1 MRQINL
7 EAAEIRDA
15 VRAGLYRAWHNHFVM
30 TDEIDEDIVPE
41 YLTTAAVCYALA
53 DHIKGHGLR
62 GLVTVRAEELT
73 RLLWGKFQLPAFLG
87 GKRKSDLKANSDRPG
102 NVDISMAIKRSEFGE
117 NGDLYKHSRGEIKKD
132 LLRNTEFIVGHAGRG
147 VEYSAFT
154 FYLRDVQS
162 VLKSDGDDYRRR
174 MSAFFQNEAESIIG
188 PQPGLSVVA
197 EVGSLSENLFATNE
211 AAMAPDE
218 NGAPAVEMQGHSHIA
233 YGIISIFKPGEIV
246 VNEGKLGV

>member
-1 MRQINL
+1 
-7 EAAEIRDA
+7 
-15 VRAGLYRAWHNHFVM
+15 M

-102 NVDISMAIKRSEFGE
+102 NVDISMAIKRSAFEQTFAVVETKGFLKFGE